1 MHRIW
6 KRTTLVVLLLMGVMQ
21 ALPFM
26 QSHTDCQDAC
36 CQQTVSCCEQ
46 EASSGCEMAM
56 TSCSVKLILPL
67 VSAPLIKAESNV
79 HLDMERHI
87 PESDFPFMTRE
98 IRLNECFYLVLEAT
112 PPSYA
117 PLLI

>member
-6 KRTTLVVLLLMGVMQ
+6 KRTTLVVLLIMGVMQ

-67 VSAPLIKAESNV
+67 VSAPLIKAESNIQ
-79 HLDMERHI
+79 LEMERI
-87 PESDFPFMTRE
+87 APEFEVRIVTRE
-98 IRLNECFYLVLEAT
+98 VCLHESIYLLLEAP